1 MPYCNSS
8 SMMNLNNSE
17 QQLSC
22 CKLQRR
28 RRIIRRPVQC
38 LFILSS
44 FIIISIA
51 IKYNLVFVTSF
62 QFQRPSLSLLH
73 THTGYTTIIGGLHN
87 NNHDRIR
94 RRRPTTSSSFFI
106 LNELP
111 SPSSKYLDHLCNVG
125 VRYVPTF
132 VLCFFC
138 CI

>member
-1 MPYCNSS
+1 MPSINSS
-8 SMMNLNNSE
+8 SMMRLNNGE
-17 QQLSC
+17 EQLS

-28 RRIIRRPVQC
+28 RKIRPMQFIIFP
-38 LFILSS
+38 

-51 IKYNLVFVTSF
+51 IKYNNLAFVTSF

-73 THTGYTTIIGGLHN
+73 THTGYNTIEGHNNNN

-94 RRRPTTSSSFFI
+94 RRRLPTTSSSFFI